1 MAWPPVDDLL
11 VTSLGLVNQSM
22 FPLKLVATP
31 SNKTPIFSGHAE
43 SCCDYGRC
51 KTMCR
56 RKRNEKWTRIGLVVK
71 WSNGMGHILV
81 QMHMQAGLTWQIIG
95 RNHWLKKQ
103 KIKIKLLMLT
113 WKEKQRHLIHFAEGQ
128 SWSSFIWLRCS
139 QQFEKE
145 SLGCS
150 HECQC
155 TSAAWPRTR
164 EERARSF
171 RKFAAV
177 ACLFPDSPVPAAFSY
192 KASAPLPS

>member
-1 MAWPPVDDLL
+1 MFVTLALPPAALTGHL
-11 VTSLGLVNQSM
+11 TRSM
-22 FPLKLVATP
+22 D
-31 SNKTPIFSGHAE
+31 SGVKNCYDTRQRE
-43 SCCDYGRC
+43 
-51 KTMCR
+51 M
-56 RKRNEKWTRIGLVVK
+56 RNEPK
-71 WSNGMGHILV
+71 NGPCHCFISL
-81 QMHMQAGLTWQIIG
+81 QQAGLTWQIIG
-95 RNHWLKKQ
+95 RNHWLKK
-103 KIKIKLLMLT
+103 IKLIMMT

-155 TSAAWPRTR
+155 TSAARPRTR
-164 EERARSF
+164 EEQARSF

-192 KASAPLPS
+192 KETTPLPS